1 MKNFLIVFALISACS
16 SATKKDDP
24 TLPQSRN
31 QDNSSEPANK
41 PTDAAT
47 GLKSQTALQ
56 TFLNNFMD
64 TVLKFEEQKILGM
77 LEKEYVKTQLD
88 QFKKKDVYSF
98 VSELFC
104 GNSKSGKFKCFV
116 LRDILSIEVKK
127 IGPVTNGAKK
137 TSDVVFTVKS
147 KDDSIEVNLTVVH
160 ETNGFS
166 IRGAVG

>member
-1 MKNFLIVFALISACS
+1 MKKFLLVFTLIAACS
-16 SATKKDDP
+16 STAKKDDP

-31 QDNSSEPANK
+31 QNNVSDPAKTPENQVQ
-41 PTDAAT
+41 T
-47 GLKSQTALQ
+47 GLQ
-56 TFLNNFMD
+56 TFLNDFVA

-116 LRDILSIEVKK
+116 LRDIISIEIKK
-127 IGPVTNGAKK
+127 IGPATNGTKK
-137 TSDVVFTVKS
+137 TSEVVFSVKS
-147 KDDSIEVNLTVVH
+147 KDDSIQVNLTVVY
-160 ETNGFS
+160 EKSGFS